1 MTARLR
7 LLLILAAL
15 LLALALGVFAVSQ
28 SRPVRQRALVWA
40 QAVLAEAVGREV
52 RVEDVTLRPWAGSLV
67 LSRIQVAR
75 EKSLADGIL
84 FSAETIRARWSW
96 TALLRRQLVLR
107 QITLVR
113 PRLALVAAAAPG
125 LTLAD
130 LLPVLFQSQPVR
142 AGGWTLRVRGGSLQ
156 DGQMAWAEAD
166 GTQGTLEGLEGDLTW
181 QEAPGSVVST
191 AGTLRAL
198 RLHVTRG
205 DTTRQLDRISLELVG
220 TADAVTISAAEF
232 SLADARV
239 RARGGI
245 ADLGGAPR
253 VDLGLDIQA
262 PLRAVFLALGTD
274 RPAEGTLAVNGR
286 LQGPWAQAVF
296 RGEGALRFGKDG
308 GSGEPLRFSLAWE
321 GGRLEAET
329 LGGGSWA
336 GGSLRGTLS
345 LVPATGFYRVRASLE
360 NTDLAALAGLP
371 VQLWQ
376 AQTGLPLPPEARG
389 RVTGDV
395 DLTGRSADL
404 STLRGRAALRVE
416 GLALAGEAP
425 TGRLEAHLRATSS
438 RLTVETFTLK
448 VSGGEIQGRGGL
460 AFADGKLDL
469 PVRADLR
476 DVAAFGRGFGL
487 PLLSGRATLQG
498 RLVGTREAPRL
509 QARVTWREARIAGHL
524 LDQIEGDVEVAHRTL
539 KTPRLTVR
547 TGRTT
552 AVLRG
557 SLEARGTTPLRRL
570 NPKQDLVLDVQGQ
583 VNPARTA
590 DIVALLPEDLEVQGA
605 FRASGR
611 VTGTLQALTGEV
623 ELGFENFRTW
633 EESWQ
638 RGEALLRLRQGA
650 VEITRLS
657 LRRGAEQLTGE
668 IGVGVN
674 GALRGRLTSTVMDL
688 AQVGSLSGSDLAG
701 RATFR
706 LDLQGTL
713 RDTRMLG
720 QATAG
725 AISYKEIPLGPG
737 TATFKV
743 ERKAVDVDLTFREGT
758 HRLQAS
764 IGPPPNRTF
773 RGDLTLS
780 DAELDLMA
788 RAGEIEALRHWQ
800 SRGSGRIL
808 IQGPAKAPTS
818 GTGEAE
824 FANLRLRMGDEVWE
838 SRGPVRASWSGP
850 TVTLRQL
857 RLRSGEREFDLH
869 GTLGEGGQTDLFVTG
884 QLPLVALAGYLPAV
898 RPEAG
903 LAKAN
908 LRLRGRQSAPE
919 HQGILEIQRGRL
931 SLSGIP
937 AEFREVQASLDL
949 QGNRTQIREWQA
961 QLAEGRFRG
970 SGEIGR
976 GGGRWDL
983 RLTFQED
990 EGRAEQLLAGLY
1002 RGKGEVT
1009 GILSL
1014 GGVLTSQGEETTD
1027 FWRNLGGDLKLV
1039 MRDGRIGR
1047 YTVLAKILSLLN
1059 VAQLLEFKGPE
1070 LLSEGMPYQRL
1081 TADIK
1086 IERGIARTEN
1096 LVLDSPAMKVNAVGQ
1111 VNLADDTLD
1120 LTVAA
1125 KPFQTVDS
1133 ILTKIPLAGWLL
1145 GGKEKSLLVAYYRV
1159 TGPLSDPQV
1168 TPIPLKSVG
1177 RNLFGIFRNLL
1188 EIPEA
1193 LTGPFEDLPPQP
1205 AKPEEGK
1212 GR

>member
-7 LLLILAAL
+7 LLLLLACFFA
-15 LLALALGVFAVSQ
+15 ALALGVFALSQ
-28 SRPVRQRALVWA
+28 SRLVRQRALAWA
-40 QAVLAEAVGREV
+40 EAVLAEAVGRPV
-52 RVEDVTLRPWAGSLV
+52 RVEEVTLRPWAGNLE
-67 LSRIQVAR
+67 LSRVRVAR
-75 EKSLADGIL
+75 ETAPADGVL
-84 FSAETIRARWSW
+84 FAAEAIRARWSW

-107 QITLVR
+107 RITLVR
-113 PRLALVAAAAPG
+113 PRLTLAAAAAPG
-125 LTLAD
+125 LTLPD
-130 LLPVLFQSQPVR
+130 ILPVLFQSQPVQV
-142 AGGWTLRVRGGSLQ
+142 GGWTLRVRRATLQ
-156 DGQMAWAEAD
+156 DGQMAWVEAD
-166 GTQGTLEGLEGDLTW
+166 GTQGTLEGLAGDLAW
-181 QEAPGSVVST
+181 REAADGTVST
-191 AGTLRAL
+191 AGTLSAL
-198 RLHVTRG
+198 RVHLARG
-205 DTTRQLDRISLELVG
+205 ETTRQLERITLHLAG
-220 TADAVTISAAEF
+220 TADAVTVSAAEF
-232 SLADARV
+232 FMADARV
-239 RARGGI
+239 RAKGGI
-245 ADLGGAPR
+245 ADLGGTPR
-253 VDLGLDIQA
+253 MDLSLDIQA
-262 PLRAVFLALGTD
+262 PLRTAFAALGSD
-274 RPAEGTLAVNGR
+274 RQAAGGLAVNGR
-286 LQGPWAQAVF
+286 LQGPWERVVF
-296 RGEGALRFGKDG
+296 RGEGAMRFGKDG

-345 LVPATGFYRVRASLE
+345 LVPATGFYRVRASLA
-360 NTDLAALAGLP
+360 NTDLTALAGLP

-395 DLTGRSADL
+395 DLEGLAAEL
-404 STLRGRAALRVE
+404 STLRGRATLRVE
-416 GLALAGEAP
+416 GLALAGETP
-425 TGRLEAHLRATSS
+425 TGRLEARLRATSS
-438 RLTVETFTLK
+438 RLTVETFTLR
-448 VSGGEIQGRGGL
+448 VASGEIQGRGELG
-460 AFADGKLDL
+460 FADGKLDL
-469 PVRADLR
+469 PIRAELQ

-487 PLLSGRATLQG
+487 PFLGGRAALQG
-498 RLVGTREAPRL
+498 RVAGTREAPRL
-509 QARVTWREARIAGHL
+509 QARVAWREARIAGHPVDL
-524 LDQIEGDVEVAHRTL
+524 IEGDVEIAHRTL
-539 KTPRLTVR
+539 KTPRLTLR

-570 NPKQDLVLDVQGQ
+570 NPKRDLVLDLQGQ

-590 DIVALLPEDLEVQGA
+590 DIIALLPGDLEVQGA

-623 ELGFENFRTW
+623 DLAFENLRTW

-668 IGVGVN
+668 IGVGVD
-674 GALRGRLTSTVMDL
+674 GALRGRLASTVMDL

-701 RATFR
+701 RASFR
-706 LDLQGTL
+706 LEFQGTL
-713 RDTRMLG
+713 RDTRTLG
-720 QATAG
+720 QATAS
-725 AISYKEIPLGPG
+725 ALSYREIPLGPG

-743 ERKAVDVDLTFREGT
+743 ERKAVDVDLAFREGT
-758 HRLQAS
+758 HRLQS
-764 IGPPPNRTF
+764 TIGPPPNRSF
-773 RGDLTLS
+773 LGELTLS
-780 DAELDLMA
+780 DAELDLVA
-788 RAGEIEALRHWQ
+788 RAGEIDVLRAWQ
-800 SRGSGRIL
+800 ARGTGRVL

-824 FANLRLRMGDEVWE
+824 FASLRLRMNGEAWE

-857 RLRSGEREFDLH
+857 RLRSGEREFDLR
-869 GTLGEGGQTDLFVTG
+869 GTLGEGGQTDLAVTG
-884 QLPLVALAGYLPAV
+884 QLPLAALAGYLPAV
-898 RPEAG
+898 RPAEG
-903 LAKAN
+903 LVKAN
-908 LRLRGRQSAPE
+908 LRLRGRQSAPD
-919 HQGILEIQRGRL
+919 HQGALEIQRGRL

-937 AEFREVQASLDL
+937 AEFQEVQATLDL
-949 QGNRTQIREWQA
+949 LGRRTQIRGWQA
-961 QLAEGRFRG
+961 QLAGGSFRA
-970 SGEIGR
+970 SGEIVQ

-983 RLTFQED
+983 RVTFQED
-990 EGRAEQLLAGLY
+990 DGRAEQLLAGLY

-1009 GILSL
+1009 GSLSL
-1014 GGVLTSQGEETTD
+1014 GGILTSEGEDPAD

-1047 YTVLAKILSLLN
+1047 YTVLARILSLLN

-1070 LLSEGMPYQRL
+1070 LLAEGMPYQRL
-1081 TADIK
+1081 MADIK

-1111 VNLADDTLD
+1111 VNLVDDTVD

-1125 KPFQTVDS
+1125 KPFQTVDR
-1133 ILTKIPLAGWLL
+1133 ILTTIPLAGWLL

-1188 EIPEA
+1188 ELPEA

-1205 AKPEEGK
+1205 PKPEEGK

>member
-1 MTARLR
+1 M
-7 LLLILAAL
+7 
-15 LLALALGVFAVSQ
+15 
-28 SRPVRQRALVWA
+28 
-40 QAVLAEAVGREV
+40 
-52 RVEDVTLRPWAGSLV
+52 
-67 LSRIQVAR
+67 
-75 EKSLADGIL
+75 
-84 FSAETIRARWSW
+84 
-96 TALLRRQLVLR
+96 
-107 QITLVR
+107 
-113 PRLALVAAAAPG
+113 
-125 LTLAD
+125 
-130 LLPVLFQSQPVR
+130 
-142 AGGWTLRVRGGSLQ
+142 
-156 DGQMAWAEAD
+156 
-166 GTQGTLEGLEGDLTW
+166 
-181 QEAPGSVVST
+181 
-191 AGTLRAL
+191 
-198 RLHVTRG
+198 
-205 DTTRQLDRISLELVG
+205 
-220 TADAVTISAAEF
+220 
-232 SLADARV
+232 
-239 RARGGI
+239 
-245 ADLGGAPR
+245 
-253 VDLGLDIQA
+253 
-262 PLRAVFLALGTD
+262 
-274 RPAEGTLAVNGR
+274 
-286 LQGPWAQAVF
+286 
-296 RGEGALRFGKDG
+296 
-308 GSGEPLRFSLAWE
+308 
-321 GGRLEAET
+321 
-329 LGGGSWA
+329 
-336 GGSLRGTLS
+336 LS

-438 RLTVETFTLK
+438 LLTVETFTLK

-657 LRRGAEQLTGE
+657 LRRGAEQLSGE
-668 IGVGVN
+668 IGVGADGV
-674 GALRGRLTSTVMDL
+674 LRGRLTSTVMDL

-706 LDLQGTL
+706 LELQGTL

-720 QATAG
+720 QATAS
-725 AISYKEIPLGPG
+725 AIVYRQIPFGPG

-788 RAGEIEALRHWQ
+788 RAGEIEALRPWQ

-898 RPEAG
+898 RPEGG

-961 QLAEGRFRG
+961 QLAGGRFRG

-1014 GGVLTSQGEETTD
+1014 GGILTSEGEETTD

-1086 IERGIARTEN
+1086 IERGIARTGN

>member
-28 SRPVRQRALVWA
+28 SRPVRQRALIWA

-75 EKSLADGIL
+75 ERSLADGIL

-113 PRLALVAAAAPG
+113 PRLALAAATAPG

-130 LLPVLFQSQPVR
+130 ILPVLFQVQPVQ
-142 AGGWTLRVRGGSLQ
+142 AGGWPLRVQRASLQ
-156 DGQMAWAEAD
+156 DGQMAWVEAD
-166 GTQGTLEGLEGDLTW
+166 GTQGILEGLAGNLAW
-181 QEAPGSVVST
+181 REAADGTMST
-191 AGTLRAL
+191 AGTLSAL
-198 RLHVTRG
+198 RVGITRG
-205 DTTRQLDRISLELVG
+205 DTTRQLDRITLELAG
-220 TADAVTISAAEF
+220 TGDAVTISAAEF

-239 RARGGI
+239 RMRGGI

-336 GGSLRGTLS
+336 GRSLRGTLS

-360 NTDLAALAGLP
+360 NTDLAELAGLP

-395 DLTGRSADL
+395 DLTGRSPDL

-448 VSGGEIQGRGGL
+448 VSGGEIQGRGEL

-487 PLLSGRATLQG
+487 PLLSGRATLLG

-539 KTPRLTVR
+539 KTPRLTLR

-570 NPKQDLVLDVQGQ
+570 NPKQDLVLDIQGQ

-611 VTGTLQALTGEV
+611 VTGTLQGLTGEV
-623 ELGFENFRTW
+623 ELALENFRTW

-657 LRRGAEQLTGE
+657 LRRGAEQLSGE
-668 IGVGVN
+668 IGVGAD
-674 GALRGRLTSTVMDL
+674 GALRGHLTSTVMDL

-713 RDTRMLG
+713 RDTRTLG
-720 QATAG
+720 QATAS
-725 AISYKEIPLGPG
+725 AIVYRQIPFGPG

-764 IGPPPNRTF
+764 IGPPPNRGF
-773 RGDLTLS
+773 RGELTLS
-780 DAELDLMA
+780 DAELDLVA
-788 RAGEIEALRHWQ
+788 RAGEIEALRPWQ

-808 IQGPAKAPTS
+808 IQGQAKAPTS
-818 GTGEAE
+818 GTGEVE
-824 FANLRLRMGDEVWE
+824 FASLRLRMRGEVWE

-884 QLPLVALAGYLPAV
+884 QLPLVALAGYLPTV
-898 RPEAG
+898 RPEGG

-919 HQGILEIQRGRL
+919 HQGTLEIQRGRL

-937 AEFREVQASLDL
+937 AEFREVQAALDL
-949 QGNRTQIREWQA
+949 RGNRTQIREWRA
-961 QLAEGRFRG
+961 QLAEGNFRAT
-970 SGEIGR
+970 GEIGR
-976 GGGRWDL
+976 GSGRWDL

-990 EGRAEQLLAGLY
+990 DGRAEQLLAGLY

-1009 GILSL
+1009 GSLSL
-1014 GGVLTSQGEETTD
+1014 GGILRSEGEEAAD
-1027 FWRNLGGDLKLV
+1027 FWRNLGGDLKIV
-1039 MRDGRIGR
+1039 ARDGRIGR
-1047 YTVLAKILSLLN
+1047 YTVVSKILSILN

-1070 LLSEGMPYQRL
+1070 LLAEGMPYRRL

-1086 IERGIARTEN
+1086 IEGGIARTEN

-1145 GGKEKSLLVAYYRV
+1145 GGKEKSLLVAYYHV

-1168 TPIPLKSVG
+1168 APIPLKSVG

-1193 LTGPFEDLPPQP
+1193 LIGPFEDLPPQP
-1205 AKPEEGK
+1205 ARPEEGK